1 MLKFELNVVHHDPSD
16 ALAAL
21 PDHGETGLR
30 AVLGDEGEWDRGRI
44 GVVSTIASCE
54 RSAHE

>member
-1 MLKFELNVVHHDPSD
+1 MLKFELNVVHHDPTD

-30 AVLGDEGEWDRGRI
+30 AVIGDEGEWDRGRI
-44 GVVSTIASCE
+44 GVVSTIASE
-54 RSAHE
+54 QSEA